1 MHLYQITPT
10 DIYYQTKLSIYTNF
24 FRQENRSKLHR
35 KPMLNRFF
43 NVMSRIVPGKV
54 QHDLN
59 LVIKICGQSHKRITE
74 KTCEILKK
82 NQVSKKLNSQ
92 ITTYV
97 KTSTSP
103 PSPLSSHKRNINSQ
117 EKGHFQT
124 TMLIVKEL

>member
-43 NVMSRIVPGKV
+43 NVMSRIVPSKV

-82 NQVSKKLNSQ
+82 NQVKS
-92 ITTYV
+92 
-97 KTSTSP
+97 
-103 PSPLSSHKRNINSQ
+103 
-117 EKGHFQT
+117 
-124 TMLIVKEL
+124 